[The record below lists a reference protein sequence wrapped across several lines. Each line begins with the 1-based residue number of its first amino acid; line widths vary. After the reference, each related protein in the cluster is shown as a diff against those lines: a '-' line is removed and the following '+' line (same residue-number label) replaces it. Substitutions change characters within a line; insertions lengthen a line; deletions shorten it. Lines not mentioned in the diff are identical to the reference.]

1 MSSDSVEGREELQPI
16 GAERATEIRKS
27 AATCSRKLFDMI
39 PSFHIR
45 PIEPHSSPLNC
56 HFNE

>member
-16 GAERATEIRKS
+16 RAERATEIRESS
-27 AATCSRKLFDMI
+27 ATSSRKLFDMTV
-39 PSFHIR
+39 SFHVV
-45 PIEPHSSPLNC
+45 SLNC